1 MYSHYHIRQ
10 RIFYFGPRPWIM
22 IFSYGEE
29 IAITPRCYPLPLRHM
44 ESLGRH
50 YAIIGMGAIGSSD
63 NGCGYAP
70 GKSGQLSADPV
81 SAGTGRADQAP
92 ELP

>member
-1 MYSHYHIRQ
+1 MCTAITYKTKD
-10 RIFYFGPRPWIM
+10 FYFGRTLDYD
-22 IFSYGEE
+22 FSYGEE